1 MRTTRMGRGRMR
13 NRKNADERI
22 AADNA
27 TVVQGG
33 VVVAI
38 ADAIA

>member
-1 MRTTRMGRGRMR
+1 MGRGRMR

-27 TVVQGG
+27 TVVPGG
-33 VVVAI
+33 VVVVAI